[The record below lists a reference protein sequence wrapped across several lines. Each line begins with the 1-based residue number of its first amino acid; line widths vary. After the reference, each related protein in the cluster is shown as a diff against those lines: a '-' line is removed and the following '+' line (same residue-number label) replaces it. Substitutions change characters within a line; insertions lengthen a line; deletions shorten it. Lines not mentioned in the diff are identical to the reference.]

1 MLNVAL
7 GKEDEEF
14 VRKQLETGQYTD
26 AADVVRAGLKLLED
40 EGALDRWIDEE
51 LPARYDA
58 YLKDPSTGISAE
70 DVRTRFEAKRKRH
83 AAESK

>member
-14 VRKQLETGQYTD
+14 VRKQLETGRYDD

-40 EGALDRWIDEE
+40 EKAFDHWIDEE
-51 LPARYDA
+51 LPARYEA
-58 YLKDPSTGISAE
+58 YLKDPSRVIPAE
-70 DVRTRFEAKRKRH
+70 EVHARFEARRKNN
-83 AAESK
+83 ASEAE

>member
-14 VRKQLETGQYTD
+14 VRKQLETGHYAD

-40 EGALDRWIDEE
+40 ESALERWIEEE
-51 LPARYDA
+51 LPLRYEA
-58 YLKDPSTGISAE
+58 YLKDPSIGVPAE
-70 DVRTRFEAKRKRH
+70 NVRARFEAKRKRH
-83 AAESK
+83 AAESE